1 MGCVYSRY
9 LTREGGDDV
18 LVSLGCWK
26 FNGVSAFFFGDDDV
40 ENQSVE
46 LNGDTRCDLKHCFL
60 ISFILFGEFNRDVEK
75 GGKLW
80 NLIEGFYT

>member
-9 LTREGGDDV
+9 LSREGGDDV

-40 ENQSVE
+40 EN
-46 LNGDTRCDLKHCFL
+46 
-60 ISFILFGEFNRDVEK
+60 
-75 GGKLW
+75 
-80 NLIEGFYT
+80 